1 MEFWK
6 CFTGSGASSQ
16 LHVQQF
22 KYLRIMNT
30 KKKKKIVPVYLGENN
45 FGDILVLILYFG
57 TSGKIIQNF

>member
-6 CFTGSGASSQ
+6 CFTGSVASSQ

-30 KKKKKIVPVYLGENN
+30 KKKTKIVPVYLGENN